1 MLGNRVPKPS
11 RSGEAFASC
20 CFSSRIHH
28 GTTKGTRKLYAA
40 ATLRHALPDRFYSS
54 SSPPPLLWASH
65 AAVAA
70 FDATVVVAAAGHAE
84 RPGTFI
90 PRPAARFLVAP
101 GEQP

>member
-40 ATLRHALPDRFYSS
+40 ATLRHALPDFTP
-54 SSPPPLLWASH
+54 PPPLLWASH

-84 RPGTFI
+84 RRGTFI

-101 GEQP
+101 GKQP